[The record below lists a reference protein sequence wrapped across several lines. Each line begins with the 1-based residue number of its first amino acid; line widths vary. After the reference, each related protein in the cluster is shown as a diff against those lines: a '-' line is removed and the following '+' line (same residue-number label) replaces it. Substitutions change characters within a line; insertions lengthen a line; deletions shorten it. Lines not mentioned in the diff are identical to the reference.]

1 MLKSFYLFHSLQVMF
16 EAFECEWK
24 TFEKATLGWSVQL
37 VCKPEIVGWDSNI
50 SQLSR
55 FHNLTKWRKHFE
67 ALPSAKRELE
77 APERWW
83 EIGMMGLFFSKMFFV
98 DDVSSSCCSTSEII
112 QLYTSIFGG
121 WNYLRSQQ
129 RISSSCLRDLTK
141 RNPGTLRCIALEVV
155 GSLVCLWVAIS
166 V

>member
-1 MLKSFYLFHSLQVMF
+1 MVQCQRDSLQVMF
-16 EAFECEWK
+16 ETFEFEWK
-24 TFEKATLGWSVQL
+24 TLKKATLGWSVQL
-37 VCKPEIVGWDSNI
+37 VCKPKNRI

-77 APERWW
+77 ALERWW
-83 EIGMMGLFFSKMFFV
+83 DDGMMGLFFSKMFFV
-98 DDVSSSCCSTSEII
+98 DVSSSCCSTSEII

>member
-16 EAFECEWK
+16 ETFECEWK
-24 TFEKATLGWSVQL
+24 TLKKATLGLECAASLQAWKSSDEIATSRSGFQVPQSHKMAKALWSA
-37 VCKPEIVGWDSNI
+37 
-50 SQLSR
+50 SQCQAR
-55 FHNLTKWRKHFE
+55 TRGTGKMMRD
-67 ALPSAKRELE
+67 
-77 APERWW
+77 
-83 EIGMMGLFFSKMFFV
+83 GMMGLFFSKMFFV
-98 DDVSSSCCSTSEII
+98 DVSSSCCSTSEII
-112 QLYTSIFGG
+112 HLSLGDGIF
-121 WNYLRSQQ
+121 LRSQQ